1 MRHLQ
6 DYLASNS
13 SIKNFMTSPCVWVGC
28 VASFSN
34 DGRAQVHLQKAVGGL
49 VGLIV
54 AMLLEA
60 ALLILRTGFASE
72 EGPLGPGSA
81 TSPKPQRRQQLQQLP
96 QTHAEGKDGRPAPVQ
111 DEQSPFPANRQSPSS
126 ETRLHTAGVRS
137 DATLTQAPKRRGGF
151 KVDPFGNIVAAQ
163 VAPAA
168 PPGTI
173 DVTAAGDAREL
184 QKTGADGAAAGTAGE
199 LKKTA

>member
-1 MRHLQ
+1 MRVDGLRC
-6 DYLASNS
+6 L
-13 SIKNFMTSPCVWVGC
+13 
-28 VASFSN
+28 ASFSN
-34 DGRAQVHLQKAVGGL
+34 DGGAKVHLQKAVGGL

-60 ALLILRTGFASE
+60 TLLILRTGFASD
-72 EGPLGPGSA
+72 EGPSGPGSA
-81 TSPKPQRRQQLQQLP
+81 TSPKPQRRQLQQLP
-96 QTHAEGKDGRPAPVQ
+96 QTHAEGKDGRHAPVQ
-111 DEQSPFPANRQSPSS
+111 DKQSPLPANRQSPSS
-126 ETRLHTAGVRS
+126 EVRLHY
-137 DATLTQAPKRRGGF
+137 DATLAQAPKRRGGF

-173 DVTAAGDAREL
+173 DVAAVGDAGELKKTAAD
-184 QKTGADGAAAGTAGE
+184 DAAAGTAGE